1 MGSVSNL
8 CNNHTIQ
15 TSQSRCWVEVGVM
28 SYLSCLLWKLTTP
41 DKQWC
46 WEKIARERSS
56 PGHHLGLAPGMTVS
70 SFSPSHVGSVGCW
83 AGPYLSQQPNHAASW
98 QKEEDLCCLHLHL
111 ESIQAGLSDVV
122 KTYGQQAILKSW
134 RNLSWTLRRI
144 KSLHPIWWSHCSFSK
159 SLSGP
164 AINAI
169 LTFGDAH

>member
-8 CNNHTIQ
+8 CSRHTIQ

-70 SFSPSHVGSVGCW
+70 SFSPSHVGSVGCSVVPHRSHNLMSAQWDCW

-134 RNLSWTLRRI
+134 RNLL
-144 KSLHPIWWSHCSFSK
+144 
-159 SLSGP
+159 
-164 AINAI
+164 
-169 LTFGDAH
+169 

>member
-8 CNNHTIQ
+8 CSRHTIQ

-28 SYLSCLLWKLTTP
+28 SYLSCLLWKLTAP
-41 DKQWC
+41 DNDVA
-46 WEKIARERSS
+46 EREHERGVHLVITLALLREWPSRLS
-56 PGHHLGLAPGMTVS
+56 HHLMSVVPHL
-70 SFSPSHVGSVGCW
+70 SHNLMSAQWDCW

-134 RNLSWTLRRI
+134 RNLS
-144 KSLHPIWWSHCSFSK
+144 
-159 SLSGP
+159 
-164 AINAI
+164 
-169 LTFGDAH
+169 